1 MKSKKFVVALVLVL
15 FAITMV
21 AGCGGGDAKEPAGET
36 GGKPES
42 VKVGLNM
49 ELSGNV
55 AQYGIAVAN
64 AVELAFEEINA
75 ASGEDGIKIEMVKY
89 DNRSDSAES
98 LNIATRLASQD
109 EVSVIIGP
117 ATSTA
122 VIATIPVSEEFEIPV
137 VAPTGTALDI
147 TVDPK
152 TGETRPFLFRTCFID
167 PFQGTVGARFAYDNL
182 GLKTASI
189 YVDNNSDYSIGLEES
204 FQESFEALGGEIVSV
219 EGFVV
224 DDKDFRS
231 TLTKII
237 GTNPEVLYIPAYE
250 EQVSLIISQAREL
263 GYTGVI
269 LGVDGWDGTKLA
281 EVNTP
286 EALQN
291 AFFTNHYS
299 SESTDPVVS
308 EFIKNYNAKYGVD
321 PTSLAALGYDAAYVV
336 ADAINKAGS
345 ADSVA
350 IKDAIAATQGLVGV
364 TGTINLDDQHN
375 PIKSAVIIGYN
386 EDGVQEYVTTIEP
399 K

>member
-1 MKSKKFVVALVLVL
+1 MKSKKIIVSLLLVM

-21 AGCGGGDAKEPAGET
+21 AGCGGTKAPVDKTGEKPA
-36 GGKPES
+36 S
-42 VKVGLNM
+42 VKIGLNA

-64 AVELAFEEINA
+64 AIELGFEEINA
-75 ASGEDGIKIEMVKY
+75 AGGANGIKLEIIKY

-109 EVSVIIGP
+109 EVSVIVGP

-122 VIATIPVSEEFEIPV
+122 AIATIPVSEEFQIPIV
-137 VAPTGTALDI
+137 SPTGTNLDI

-152 TGETRPFLFRTCFID
+152 TGETRPFMFRTCFID
-167 PFQGTVGARFAYDNL
+167 PFQGTVGARFAAENL

-189 YVDNNSDYSIGLEES
+189 YVDNNSDYSKALEVV
-204 FQESFEALGGEIVSV
+204 FKDSFEALGGKIVSV
-219 EGFVV
+219 EGFVIE
-224 DDKDFRS
+224 DKDFRS

-237 GTNPEVLYIPAYE
+237 GTNPEVIYIPAYE
-250 EQVSLIISQAREL
+250 EQVALIINQAREL
-263 GYTGVI
+263 GYKGVL

-286 EALQN
+286 EALKD

-299 SESTDPVVS
+299 SESTDPKVS
-308 EFIKNYNAKYGVD
+308 DFIKNYNAKYGSN
-321 PTSLAALGYDAAYVV
+321 PTSLAALGYDAAYVI
-336 ADAINKAGS
+336 AEAIAKAGS
-345 ADSVA
+345 ADPVA
-350 IKDAIAATQGLVGV
+350 IKDAIAATSGLVGV
-364 TGTINLDDQHN
+364 TGTITFDDQHN
-375 PIKSAVIIGYN
+375 PIKSAVVIGYD
-386 EDGVQEYVTTIEP
+386 EQGVQKYVATIDP